1 MFGKPKNSPSE
12 SKAPGD
18 PDEAFPE
25 WSAQLEPAATE
36 PPAARANGS
45 SSATGPRRDNPITSV
60 LSSQKPSVISEGF
73 SITGDIQSTGI
84 LHVEGKVTGTV
95 GAQSVNIS
103 TKGEVEGEIRCNS
116 LHIKGAFQGLAECD
130 ELVVA
135 SSAQVLGKIIYRY
148 ITIGSGAQVQG
159 ELSVKA

>member
-18 PDEAFPE
+18 LDEAFPDV
-25 WSAQLEPAATE
+25 ADLVEPVAE
-36 PPAARANGS
+36 PPARANG
-45 SSATGPRRDNPITSV
+45 AAAPRRDNPITSV
-60 LSSQKPSVISEGF
+60 LASQKPSVISEGF

-84 LHVEGKVTGTV
+84 LHVEGRISGTV
-95 GAQSVNIS
+95 AAQSVNIS

-116 LHIKGAFQGLAECD
+116 LNIKGMFRGMADCD

-135 SSAQVLGKIIYRY
+135 SSANVQGTILYRF
-148 ITIGSGAQVQG
+148 ITIGSGAMVQG
-159 ELSVKA
+159 ELAVKG